1 MRLQNRGQSAL
12 EYLMTYGWA
21 ILVVIGV
28 GVAMYEMGV
37 LSGAGENIQ
46 PGKRGFS
53 QVSPLDW
60 SVVGTGGGA
69 VNIVLTNEA
78 GVRVE
83 VSDVAVSIY
92 TPGTVDCST
101 DFSGTPQKLRPG
113 QQESVQLTPTEC
125 GGSGF
130 EFPTG
135 EYYRANVTITYTNLG
150 SSLQHNSVGEIF
162 GPVE

>member
-1 MRLQNRGQSAL
+1 MTFRNRGQSAL

-28 GVAMYEMGV
+28 GVAMWQMGV
-37 LSGAGENIQ
+37 LNIGSSAVA

-60 SVVGTGGGA
+60 SLSGDGVLT
-69 VNIVLTNEA
+69 IVLTNDA

-83 VSDVAVSIY
+83 VSNVAATIY
-92 TPGTVDCST
+92 TPST
-101 DFSGTPQKLRPG
+101 ASCGNDYSGAPLEVRPG
-113 QQESVQLTPTEC
+113 QQISSTLTF
-125 GGSGF
+125 GGGCDPFSSDS
-130 EFPTG
+130 G
-135 EYYRANVTITYTNLG
+135 EYYRANVTILYLNKG
-150 SSLQHNSVGEIF
+150 SSLEHSSVGEIF